1 MEMVWDKNDHMRE
14 NKRKMKKT
22 NRKWENLEIERK
34 STKTKSTGGAKTIST
49 TNSYH
54 YPPK

>member
-22 NRKWENLEIERK
+22 NRKWENLEIEK
-34 STKTKSTGGAKTIST
+34 
-49 TNSYH
+49 N
-54 YPPK
+54 